1 MRTAV
6 VIVVVAM
13 VAVSAFADP
22 QAKAFVQRQTV
33 PIRSPFLFFIEA
45 SGSDVGEPQ
54 IPEVPGLNIN
64 KQASNSSSGTQISI
78 VGRRTTTVNTRRLGY
93 YAQATVAGPITIP
106 KIAVLI
112 DGQTVYTDPITLN
125 VIDHAG
131 GSQQAVPEPQVGT
144 PAGNNPAAAARGPH
158 KDPTWE
164 DVVYVDSDVSRRT
177 VYQGEAVLLSL
188 RVWKLGVAGLTIG
201 SYRGQQLKFPSTD
214 GFYATA
220 LDSIQENKER
230 NGFPY
235 EVTVYRQLLY
245 PTTDGN
251 LTIGSWH
258 WEGVGQTGGFFNG
271 QQKEFAFDT
280 PPISI
285 TVKPL
290 PDRPPDFSGAVGSF
304 KIQATLANTQLMQ
317 GVPAQFVVSVS
328 GTGNPDALNT
338 IALPKIENVQISD
351 PEKNA
356 KPIEANGS
364 VTFSKTFIYA
374 ITPLAAGTL
383 VIPEI
388 SLCYFDP
395 GEEHY
400 KTEKTSPISVPVV
413 LSSEQNG
420 PRVVVAP
427 NELPTKNALKI
438 TGEDIV
444 PIVMSAGHL
453 VPSRNGGT
461 TAGAFVTIPVFA
473 YCGLAVFMR
482 RRRRFEQDTGF
493 ARGYLA
499 KSKGRKRLSAVAGAP
514 EPSDELY
521 KAVAGYIAD
530 KFNVPEGGVTS
541 GDVKRLFEE
550 RGVDGELV
558 EGFTQIL
565 KACERARYAGVRL
578 SGDEVTALTDAAVV
592 AMDRLDS
599 QMKRR
604 PAR

>member
-1 MRTAV
+1 MRIAVVTAV
-6 VIVVVAM
+6 IAT
-13 VAVSAFADP
+13 VAVSALAEP

-33 PIRSPFLFFIEA
+33 PIRSPFLFYIEA
-45 SGSDVGEPQ
+45 SGADVGEPQ
-54 IPEVPGLNIN
+54 IPEVAGLNIN
-64 KQASNSSSGTQISI
+64 KQASSTSSGTQISI
-78 VGRRTTTVNTRRLGY
+78 VGRRTSTVNTRRLGY
-93 YAQATVAGPITIP
+93 YAQATAAGPVTIP
-106 KIAVLI
+106 KIAVPI
-112 DGQTVYTDPITLN
+112 DGQTVYTDPITIN
-125 VIDHAG
+125 VIDRTAG
-131 GSQQAVPEPQVGT
+131 GQQTAPEPQVGT
-144 PAGNNPAAAARGPH
+144 QVSNNPTAASQGSRR
-158 KDPTWE
+158 DPTW
-164 DVVYVDSDVSRRT
+164 DDAVYVDSDVSRRT

-188 RVWKLGVAGLTIG
+188 RIWKLRVNGLEVG
-201 SYRGQQLKFPSTD
+201 NYRGQQLKFPSTD
-214 GFYATA
+214 GFYATP
-220 LDSIQENKER
+220 LDAIQDNKER

-245 PTTDGN
+245 PTTDGS

-258 WEGVGQTGGFFNG
+258 WEGVGQMGGFFNA
-271 QQKEFAFDT
+271 QQKEFSFDT

-338 IALPKIENVQISD
+338 ITLPKIENVQISD
-351 PEKNA
+351 PEKNV
-356 KPIEANGS
+356 KPIETNGNVS
-364 VTFSKTFIYA
+364 FGKTFTYA

-388 SLCYFDP
+388 ALCYFDP
-395 GEEHY
+395 SEEQY
-400 KTEKTSPISVPVV
+400 KTEKTQPISVPVV
-413 LSSEQNG
+413 LSAEQNA

-427 NELPTKNALKI
+427 NELPTKSKLNI
-438 TGEDIV
+438 IGEDIV

-453 VPSRNGGT
+453 TPSRNGGT
-461 TAGAFVTIPVFA
+461 AAAALMGIPVFA
-473 YCGLAVFMR
+473 YCGLALFMR

-499 KSKGRKRLSAVAGAP
+499 KSKGRKRLVAVANAAA
-514 EPSDELY
+514 PSDELY
-521 KAVAGYIAD
+521 RAVAGYIAD

-550 RGVDGELV
+550 GGVDGELV

-578 SGDEVTALTDAAVV
+578 SNDEVMALTDAAVV